1 MKELITFLIFTLTS
15 ALLYSQESK
24 KDSLLYQLELKGN
37 LTKPDSMFFNKL
49 NNGVLISPDGT
60 HYYIKEFIPDISIDY
75 KILEAV
81 VDSTIDYKIMKTP
94 GKFYVPN
101 KADKK
106 LLDLLRKKYDLEG
119 KRKK

>member
-1 MKELITFLIFTLTS
+1 MKKLIKVLIFILFST
-15 ALLYSQESK
+15 LLYSQENQ

-37 LTKPDSMFFNKL
+37 LSKPDSMFFNKL
-49 NNGVLISPDGT
+49 NNNVLISPNGT

-75 KILEAV
+75 KILEVV

-94 GKFYVPN
+94 SKFYDPN

-106 LLDLLRKKYDLEG
+106 LLDLLRKKYDLER